1 MHVIG
6 LTGGVGSGKTAAAH
20 MLAELLDA
28 ELLIADEL
36 GHVAME
42 KGTEG
47 YRRILDSFGTGILN
61 EQGQIVREK
70 LSGLAFADA
79 EALKRLNRIIHPAVK
94 EYLRDYIDRRKK
106 EAGWLILETAIMFE
120 TGCDALCDE
129 VWYVYVSPELR
140 KERLA
145 AGRGYSE
152 EKTDAIMQK
161 QMSEE
166 EYRKRCRYV
175 IENEE
180 DEQSLKEKLSCL
192 AEKAVRELC

>member
-47 YRRILDSFGTGILN
+47 YQRIVDSFGTGILN

-70 LSGLAFADA
+70 LSGLVFADA

-94 EYLRDYIDRRKK
+94 EYLRNYMDRRKQ

-120 TGCDALCDE
+120 TGCDTLCDE
-129 VWYVYVSPELR
+129 VWYVYVSPGLR

-152 EKTDAIMQK
+152 EKTDAIMRK

-180 DEQSLKEKLSCL
+180 DEQSLKEKLSRL

>member
-70 LSGLAFADA
+70 LSGLVFADA

-94 EYLRDYIDRRKK
+94 EYLRDYIDRRKQ
-106 EAGWLILETAIMFE
+106 ETGWLILETAIMFE

-180 DEQSLKEKLSCL
+180 DEQSLKEKLSRL